1 MNPTSASALRL
12 RVSTD
17 RLQILTSSVDPG
29 RVVLRDA
36 SGREVE
42 ENLSLFSSTALLRGE
57 GDNDTA
63 EKVSAQLPDQI
74 DTVRDSEALSAVGL
88 DQATLQGKLA
98 GGAIGGSMAM

>member
-1 MNPTSASALRL
+1 MTGTTPPYGAPPGAPGTEGD
-12 RVSTD
+12 V
-17 RLQILTSSVDPG
+17 QIDKSKLVQ
-29 RVVLRDA
+29 
-36 SGREVE
+36 
-42 ENLSLFSSTALLRGE
+42 LLRGE

-63 EKVSAQLPDQI
+63 EKVSGQLPDQI